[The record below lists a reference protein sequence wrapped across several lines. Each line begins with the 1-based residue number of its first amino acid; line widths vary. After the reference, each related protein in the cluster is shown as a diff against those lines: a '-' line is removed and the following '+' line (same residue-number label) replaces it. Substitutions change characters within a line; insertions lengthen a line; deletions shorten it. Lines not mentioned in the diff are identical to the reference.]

1 MSQTYRWKGN
11 WRNKWRISRVY
22 GFAKMPLCSSQLQC
36 WRIIPGRDASG
47 KQSSLV
53 VQGIWFVEGNVMT
66 PFDGPCVAHRYKS
79 ASQRVRRIFSLK
91 FLTSWGYKYY
101 DNLPE
106 LGVLD
111 LARRTNRGNQFH
123 KQAHKTQM
131 IAKTLWCFI
140 DHHAFF
146 PDTLW
151 RRATERFRSSGKKKH
166 NRWLFLIHRCGV
178 SNYVWSQI
186 RPDPPIC

>member
-1 MSQTYRWKGN
+1 MVLQKCPFVLPNSSVDVLSQEGLLPANNPVWWARESGS
-11 WRNKWRISRVY
+11 SR
-22 GFAKMPLCSSQLQC
+22 GM
-36 WRIIPGRDASG
+36 W
-47 KQSSLV
+47 
-53 VQGIWFVEGNVMT
+53 W
-66 PFDGPCVAHRYKS
+66 HRLMDPVLLTDT
-79 ASQRVRRIFSLK
+79 SQRVSGSVETFPKIFWQSEDTSI
-91 FLTSWGYKYY
+91 LTI
-101 DNLPE
+101 LPE

-166 NRWLFLIHRCGV
+166 NRWLFLIHKCGV